1 MKIKSLKI
9 KLFKIRI
16 RILNKVTTVKY
27 NNIKIKIRELTAII
41 QKKIF

>member
-16 RILNKVTTVKY
+16 RIVNKVITVKY
-27 NNIKIKIRELTAII
+27 NKIKIKIRELTAII

>member
-16 RILNKVTTVKY
+16 RIVNKVITVKY
-27 NNIKIKIRELTAII
+27 NKIKIKIKE
-41 QKKIF
+41 